1 MRLAFP
7 AAALAIIT
15 QSSSCLAFT
24 SAPKSSSSFLTT
36 SNQRCNPSTILHA
49 IGLGPSEK
57 IKAEI
62 RQKELDLEK
71 VVWVGPGPRDT
82 RQSSVDLKTD
92 AWYAA
97 LLGDAI
103 DNRDRVGDGMFEDTS
118 SAQLVSQE
126 LFREINEPDVYT
138 EFPPKKPT
146 KEGAME
152 YGFTRYY
159 QRRLPDTPWL
169 PPFGIEKYGIVM
181 PRRGAEAWKQF
192 DLTGLV
198 QQEYQHL
205 PESYGMD
212 LELSEKDVKVYR
224 DELVKRGV
232 FENEDEVSAQLVYV
246 NGRFAPQLSIVSEEA
261 YNLKEAPTDRPD
273 LMEAF
278 ARLPDGFTDAMPTEV
293 GEVSEQQEEKQGQSI
308 ARMSWPHHNVGPAAS
323 QFAINNQQGM
333 ACFAALNTLRTK
345 SVTLIDVP
353 AHKVVEKP
361 IVIINAVS
369 RGGGAKDVQE
379 IKQRGEGVSFHPRLL
394 VNAMPYSK
402 VSIIQSSVD
411 LFNEEVDEDEVAQEN
426 PALYEDETFLPKFY
440 NGYTQLLIRTNA
452 TVQHSYVDETGG
464 KVTPNVE
471 SQDKA
476 IRTKEANRAALKNA
490 HFEVIDAHLTGGDA
504 VYKSTVIEMGGNGR
518 NRIGYTANILQ
529 PNQEVNFDA
538 MVLTGGV
545 QKSDIRTTLHHA
557 GYKSVSKQ
565 QLKFMVGG
573 RSTLS
578 FRGRIRIEDE
588 AQQTD
593 ADQLS
598 RTLLLTD
605 KARLWA
611 IPSLEIAADD
621 VKCTHGC
628 SVSDLSDEEL
638 FYFRSRGINNID
650 GRKLQMYG
658 FVRDVARSVDPVTF
672 EKVKDRVFD
681 RLNNIVYLGK
691 RAIKQDFASI

>member
-1 MRLAFP
+1 
-7 AAALAIIT
+7 
-15 QSSSCLAFT
+15 
-24 SAPKSSSSFLTT
+24 
-36 SNQRCNPSTILHA
+36 
-49 IGLGPSEK
+49 
-57 IKAEI
+57 
-62 RQKELDLEK
+62 
-71 VVWVGPGPRDT
+71 
-82 RQSSVDLKTD
+82 
-92 AWYAA
+92 
-97 LLGDAI
+97 
-103 DNRDRVGDGMFEDTS
+103 
-118 SAQLVSQE
+118 
-126 LFREINEPDVYT
+126 
-138 EFPPKKPT
+138 
-146 KEGAME
+146 
-152 YGFTRYY
+152 
-159 QRRLPDTPWL
+159 
-169 PPFGIEKYGIVM
+169 
-181 PRRGAEAWKQF
+181 
-192 DLTGLV
+192 
-198 QQEYQHL
+198 
-205 PESYGMD
+205 
-212 LELSEKDVKVYR
+212 
-224 DELVKRGV
+224 
-232 FENEDEVSAQLVYV
+232 
-246 NGRFAPQLSIVSEEA
+246 
-261 YNLKEAPTDRPD
+261 
-273 LMEAF
+273 
-278 ARLPDGFTDAMPTEV
+278 
-293 GEVSEQQEEKQGQSI
+293 
-308 ARMSWPHHNVGPAAS
+308 
-323 QFAINNQQGM
+323 M

-345 SVTLIDVP
+345 SVTWIGVP
-353 AHKVVEKP
+353 SHKGVENP
-361 IVIINAVS
+361 IVIINTVG

-411 LFNEEVDEDEVAQEN
+411 LFNEEVDENEVAQEN

-464 KVTPNVE
+464 MVTPNVE
-471 SQDKA
+471 SLDKD
-476 IRTKEANRAALKNA
+476 IRTKEANRAALKNT

-529 PNQEVNFDA
+529 PNQEVFLDA

-545 QKSDIRTTLHHA
+545 QKSDIRTTLHHS

-638 FYFRSRGINNID
+638 FYFKSRGINNID

-691 RAIKQDFASI
+691 RAIEQDFASI